1 MRINGPNFFLLGHA
15 PDPGQGP
22 AGGGHAQ
29 DPGPDVH
36 VPGKA
41 RGSNLEIKDVFL
53 KLPCAVRAYN
63 LFFGIGKGWDVVL
76 SFDALLFCKES
87 KIFPCL
93 SLSYKLQGLGVD

>member
-1 MRINGPNFFLLGHA
+1 MRINGSNFFLLGHA

-53 KLPCAVRAYN
+53 KFPCAVRAYN
-63 LFFGIGKGWDVVL
+63 LFFGIGKGWDVVCRL
-76 SFDALLFCKES
+76 MLYFARNQKY
-87 KIFPCL
+87 FPV
-93 SLSYKLQGLGVD
+93 SLQGLRVD